1 MRFDWTQYLF
11 LAQELTKGSR
21 SSSNHEAMLRTAISR
36 AYYASFCS
44 ARNFLIDDKKKV
56 IPTTGEAHGIVKE
69 IFNGSTN
76 IMELDI
82 ATDLDRLRID
92 RNKADYDD
100 EVLGLDSMSE
110 FALKLCQNIFLNIR
124 TLQK

>member
-1 MRFDWTQYLF
+1 
-11 LAQELTKGSR
+11 
-21 SSSNHEAMLRTAISR
+21 
-36 AYYASFCS
+36 
-44 ARNFLIDDKKKV
+44 
-56 IPTTGEAHGIVKE
+56 
-69 IFNGSTN
+69 
-76 IMELDI
+76 MELDI